1 MRDLV
6 LSHSKV
12 VEKPMRLEDVGIGE
26 WDAAALLF
34 CGGCV
39 SKQLRNEAGRMRKT
53 TGGGAVPHLE
63 ADLECSSCSNRE
75 L

>member
-1 MRDLV
+1 VRDLV

-26 WDAAALLF
+26 WDAAAVLF
-34 CGGCV
+34 CGGIV

-53 TGGGAVPHLE
+53 TGGAAAPHLE

>member
-1 MRDLV
+1 M
-6 LSHSKV
+6 
-12 VEKPMRLEDVGIGE
+12 GIGE
-26 WDAAALLF
+26 WDAAAVLF

-53 TGGGAVPHLE
+53 TGGGAARHLE
-63 ADLECSSCSNRE
+63 ADLECSSRSNRE